1 MSGIP
6 PPTTV
11 QAASHGRRGK
21 ERSMDW
27 WIFGGNLMRK
37 TLFEEILGGEGASL
51 LHLYDRWSIP
61 LETFIL

>member
-6 PPTTV
+6 PPTPV

-27 WIFGGNLMRK
+27 WIFGGNLMRDS
-37 TLFEEILGGEGASL
+37 LRRNLGGEGASL